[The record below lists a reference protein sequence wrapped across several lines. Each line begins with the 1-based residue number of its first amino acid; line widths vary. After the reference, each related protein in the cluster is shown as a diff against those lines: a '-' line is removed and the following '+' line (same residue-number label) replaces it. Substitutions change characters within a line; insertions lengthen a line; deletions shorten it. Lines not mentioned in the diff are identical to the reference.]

1 VLRHLGFGDQE
12 VMNLLAQDNYSKL
25 FKPFLSDS
33 HISAL
38 AAIFGWS
45 VGKEGGCVLLL
56 SCNRAGSLIDFLCFL
71 NESFIYFN
79 LECSRPQSEGS

>member
-12 VMNLLAQDNYSKL
+12 VMNLSAQDSYSKL

-45 VGKEGGCVLLL
+45 VGEGEWVCSVAVL
-56 SCNRAGSLIDFLCFL
+56 
-71 NESFIYFN
+71 
-79 LECSRPQSEGS
+79 